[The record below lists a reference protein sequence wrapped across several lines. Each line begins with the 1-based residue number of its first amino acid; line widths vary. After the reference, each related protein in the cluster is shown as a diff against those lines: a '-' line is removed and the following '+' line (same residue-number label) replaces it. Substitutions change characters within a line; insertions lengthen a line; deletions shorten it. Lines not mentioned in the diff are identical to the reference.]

1 MYVSII
7 NEQKFDYIYIA
18 FQFFYMFVNR
28 ELCELKEIKI
38 GFSFVKLRLTLIFLI
53 LTKQKKNCTLKN
65 RTKDFTFKI

>member
-7 NEQKFDYIYIA
+7 NEQKFDYICIA

-53 LTKQKKNCTLKN
+53 LTKQKKIVL
-65 RTKDFTFKI
+65 